1 MELSQVEWKAV
12 GKATFKEFSRDDVPM
27 VAAAMAFHSPFTL
40 FPFAIFLAALTGFIG
55 RFAGERD
62 LFQTMTDYLQQAL
75 PQTAWQA
82 IARPLNLVVTHRS
95 GRALSLG
102 VLLALFSASNGVATV
117 MQGWNPAYGI
127 EESHNFI
134 LQRLVAIALT
144 VVLTLLLIAGYILHL
159 RRRHRRLAGAAVR
172 PGRRAPGG
180 LEPAAL
186 PAGAGRDQPGP
197 GDPLLSGPQPPG

>member
-1 MELSQVEWKAV
+1 MKLSQVEWKTV
-12 GKATFKEFSRDDVPM
+12 GKATLKEFSRDDVPM
-27 VAAAMAFHSPFTL
+27 IAAAMAYHLLFAL

-55 RFAGERD
+55 RFVGERD
-62 LFQTMTDYLQQAL
+62 LFQTITNYLQQAL
-75 PQTAWQA
+75 PQTTWQA
-82 IARPLNLVVTHRS
+82 IEGPLTQVVTQQS

-117 MQGWNPAYGI
+117 MRGCNRAYGI
-127 EESHNFI
+127 EESRNFI
-134 LQRLVAIALT
+134 LQRLVALALT